1 MTADIM
7 KARLLWSGTGI
18 EVVVEDQ
25 EVVVEDQEVVVEADV
40 VVEAE
45 VVEDVVV
52 VLSKQNQIGQFMYDL
67 TSV

>member
-18 EVVVEDQ
+18 